1 MLKLLENLP
10 SLGTAA
16 WMDLCAE
23 TLPTYFQEAEL
34 SKLNVHCRPSLF
46 KLISLQ
52 YDTPEWGKVQH
63 VQRMKVFAMEG
74 PEDGLKGYMD
84 YTKEPYTFYSHL
96 F

>member
-1 MLKLLENLP
+1 
-10 SLGTAA
+10 
-16 WMDLCAE
+16 
-23 TLPTYFQEAEL
+23 
-34 SKLNVHCRPSLF
+34 
-46 KLISLQ
+46 LQ

-63 VQRMKVFAMEG
+63 VQRMKVFAMEA